1 MVKCYKE
8 YINKVLIN
16 ISLNPL
22 SIEDFFSQCHSGFF
36 TSHNHLGITVIFQ
49 RLDTVVF
56 KPVPFED
63 WTAVA
68 TLLLWGVLQY
78 GVNLLGVNLW
88 DSLDFNKINTWSG
101 VYSCLYWRRHCSAMM
116 PCLILSILQVCLQ
129 IVHV

>member
-1 MVKCYKE
+1 MV
-8 YINKVLIN
+8 L
-16 ISLNPL
+16 
-22 SIEDFFSQCHSGFF
+22 
-36 TSHNHLGITVIFQ
+36 
-49 RLDTVVF
+49 
-56 KPVPFED
+56 KPVPFEE